1 VQRQQQQPQQLDIGA
16 TFTTTRTR
24 PTVVAVITTLL
35 FLVLA
40 VHDYN
45 YRDYPAGEVLVNLV
59 CLVLLI
65 PAVRAWLCVVR
76 RPVELRLTPAELTI
90 HRGDRELS
98 LPWDAIGQIRIEGD
112 LRRPWVVAWLH
123 PTQDRTEVPAS
134 RRRDG
139 AYKLFPIG
147 HGQSVKKRGQK
158 VGELRAAIMGYGRRY
173 LDPGF

>member
-1 VQRQQQQPQQLDIGA
+1 VQRQQQPQQLDIGA

-24 PTVVAVITTLL
+24 PTVVAVITAVL

-112 LRRPWVVAWLH
+112 LRRPWVGGLAPSHAGPDRGPRVAPAGWRL
-123 PTQDRTEVPAS
+123 QALSDRPRA
-134 RRRDG
+134 
-139 AYKLFPIG
+139 
-147 HGQSVKKRGQK
+147 
-158 VGELRAAIMGYGRRY
+158 VGEEAWSEGGRA
-173 LDPGF
+173 PGGDHGIRSPLP

>member
-1 VQRQQQQPQQLDIGA
+1 MQRQQQQPQQLDIGA

-24 PTVVAVITTLL
+24 PTVVAMITTLL
-35 FLVLA
+35 FLFLA

-45 YRDYPAGEVLVNLV
+45 YRDCPAGEVLVNLV

-90 HRGDRELS
+90 HRGDRGLS
-98 LPWDAIGQIRIEGD
+98 VPWNAIGQIRIEGD

-139 AYKLFPIG
+139 ASSFR
-147 HGQSVKKRGQK
+147 SATVSR
-158 VGELRAAIMGYGRRY
+158 
-173 LDPGF
+173 